1 MLQIALMVL
10 SWLMM
15 PGNVAVGFADDETS
29 TVEVYFARE
38 NVPAEVKTGSR
49 VHLLRLDGR
58 TVTRTGK
65 VSQTTTILASNV
77 VAESVTMVEKPASP
91 EQAVK
96 VVLRVKKNQLRTVE
110 RAKTQM
116 VTVMETD
123 SDGNRK
129 TVKKPVT
136 LLLEISK

>member
-96 VVLRVKKNQLRTVE
+96 VVLRVKKIQLRTVE

-129 TVKKPVT
+129 TVKKRA
-136 LLLEISK
+136 